1 MLKMLRNGSHS
12 HRMRCFLWFGTIS
25 IISLSKEYL
34 QIRAVFIRAAGQF
47 HYVLF
52 KVCGSSGDKQNV

>member
-25 IISLSKEYL
+25 IISLRKEYL

-52 KVCGSSGDKQNV
+52 KV

>member
-12 HRMRCFLWFGTIS
+12 HRMRCFLRFGTIS
-25 IISLSKEYL
+25 IISLRKEYL

-52 KVCGSSGDKQNV
+52 KV